1 MLVDDETVVLNYLT
15 QALALRGVPVI
26 TFENGDKAVEYFLKA
41 HSEGTQPKTIVVDDM
56 LVGSGIS
63 GLGIIRKVREVSDDT
78 VIVLISGGDP
88 EEKIRLAAG
97 LRVDKFMQKPIIG
110 QRLIEEIL
118 MAKARREGS
127 PIADAVKSVTGG
139 QFGGSWFTN
148 REMAVYAINLIILI
162 TVVWFVAR
170 MDAQLSFLTRKVE
183 IVEQNLNTEAGTR
196 SMSFSVLDGSVKE
209 VKGALSQM
217 NKGK

>member
-139 QFGGSWFTN
+139 QIGGSFFST

-162 TVVWFVAR
+162 TIVWFVAR
-170 MDAQLSFLTRKVE
+170 MDAQLTFLTRKIE
-183 IVEQNLNTEAGTR
+183 IVEQNLNNESGTR
-196 SMSFSVLDGSVKE
+196 SMSFNVLDGSIKE
-209 VKGALSQM
+209 VKGALGQI

>member
-127 PIADAVKSVTGG
+127 PIADAVKSVTG
-139 QFGGSWFTN
+139 QMGGSWFTN
-148 REMAVYAINLIILI
+148 RELAVYAINLIILI
-162 TVVWFVAR
+162 TIVWFVAR
-170 MDAQLSFLTRKVE
+170 MDAQLTFLTRKIE
-183 IVEQNLNTEAGTR
+183 IVEQNLNNESGTR
-196 SMSFSVLDGSVKE
+196 SMSFNVLDGSIKE
-209 VKGALSQM
+209 VKGALGQI